1 MLFKEF
7 LKKNRYNYNTLAEKL
22 GVSRITIASWDNGV
36 TSPTIKQVSDLC
48 RLLDVEPDEII
59 NNYIKM
65 KGGKEINVKK

>member
-7 LKKNRYNYNTLAEKL
+7 LKKNRYNYNTLADEL
-22 GVSRITIASWDNGV
+22 GVSRITVASWDSGV

-48 RLLDVEPDEII
+48 RLLDVQPDEII